1 MNLNISELVF
11 QRPTWAEI
19 NLDALSSNVLVIQKI
34 ASPARILAVVKS
46 DGYGHGAVTVARKL
60 QQDGVAYFGTAT
72 VTEAIEL
79 RNAGITIPVLVLSGL
94 TPEQL
99 PLLLQ
104 YDLIPAIYNMR
115 FLKALDEYTRSQNK
129 EVLVH
134 VKVDTGVGRLGF
146 TLSDAAEVLRHALPF
161 VKIGGVYTHLAC
173 AEIPNDPYTQRQL
186 ALFRQFLLENPQKG
200 PLVHAA
206 NSSAIVNYPESHYD
220 MVRPGIL
227 LYGISPV
234 DETLGLVPILT
245 LKSKIMYMHW
255 IQKGETVGY
264 GRSFCAE
271 RDTLIAT
278 IPIGYA
284 DGLRRHL
291 SNRLEVEIRGTM
303 CPAVGNISMDLT
315 TIDVTEIA
323 NSVQLYDTATLIGPR
338 TTAKDWA
345 RLLDT
350 VVYEVTCLIGARV
363 PRVYYKNDQICDV
376 YYP

>member
-1 MNLNISELVF
+1 MNLNISELVY

-19 NLDALSSNVLVIQKI
+19 NLDALGSNYLVIQKI
-34 ASPARILAVVKS
+34 VSPARILAVIKS
-46 DGYGHGAVTVARKL
+46 DGYGHGAVTVAKEL
-60 QQDGVAYFGTAT
+60 QEDGVACFGTAT
-72 VTEAIEL
+72 ITEAIEL

-104 YDLIPAIYNMR
+104 YDLIPAVYNLE
-115 FLKALDEYTRSQNK
+115 FLKALDEYTRAQRK
-129 EVLVH
+129 EVTVH

-146 TLSDAAEVLRHALPF
+146 TPSDAVEVLRHPLPF
-161 VKIGGVYTHLAC
+161 IKIGGVYTHLAC
-173 AEIPNDPYTQRQL
+173 AEIPNDSYTQKQL
-186 ALFRQFLLENPQKG
+186 ALFRQFLIENPQNG
-200 PLVHAA
+200 PLIHTA
-206 NSSAIVNYPESHYD
+206 NSSAVVNYPESHYD
-220 MVRPGIL
+220 MVRPGML

-234 DETLGLVPILT
+234 EETFGLVPILT

-255 IQKGETVGY
+255 IHKGETVGY
-264 GRSFCAE
+264 GRAFCAK

-291 SNRLEVEIRGTM
+291 SNRLEVEVCGAM
-303 CPAVGNISMDLT
+303 CRVVGNVSMDLT

-323 NSVQLYDTATLIGPR
+323 DEVKLYDTATLIGPR

-363 PRVYYKNDQICDV
+363 PRVYYKNDKICDV

>member
-1 MNLNISELVF
+1 LNLNISELVF

-19 NLDALSSNVLVIQKI
+19 NLDALGSNYLVIQKI
-34 ASPARILAVVKS
+34 VSPARILAVVKS
-46 DGYGHGAVTVARKL
+46 DGYGHGAVTVAKEL
-60 QQDGVAYFGTAT
+60 QEDGVAFFGTAT
-72 VTEAIEL
+72 ITEAIEL
-79 RNAGITIPVLVLSGL
+79 RNAGITTPVLVLSGL

-104 YDLIPAIYNMR
+104 YDLMPSVYNAE
-115 FLKALDEYTRSQNK
+115 FLKALDEYTRAQRK
-129 EVLVH
+129 EVTVH

-146 TLSDAAEVLRHALPF
+146 TPSDAVEVLRQSLPF

-173 AEIPNDPYTQRQL
+173 AEIPNDPYTQTQL
-186 ALFRQFLLENPQKG
+186 ALFHQFLMENPQDDR
-200 PLVHAA
+200 LVHAA
-206 NSSAIVNYPESHYD
+206 NSSAVVNYPESHYN

-234 DETLGLVPILT
+234 EETLGLVPILT
-245 LKSKIMYMHW
+245 LRSKIMYMHW
-255 IQKGETVGY
+255 IHRGETVGY
-264 GRSFCAE
+264 GRTFCAE

-291 SNRLEVEIRGTM
+291 SNRLDVEIRGAM
-303 CPAVGNISMDLT
+303 CRVVGNVSMDLT

-323 NSVQLYDTATLIGPR
+323 DKVKLYDTATLIGPR

-363 PRVYYKNDQICDV
+363 PRVYCKNEKICDV